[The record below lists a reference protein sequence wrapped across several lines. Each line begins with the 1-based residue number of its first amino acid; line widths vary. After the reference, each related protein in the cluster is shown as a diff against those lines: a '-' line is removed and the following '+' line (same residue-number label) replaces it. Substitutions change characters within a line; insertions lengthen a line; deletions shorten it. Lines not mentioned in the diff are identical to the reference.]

1 MCICNNTGTDGLNR
15 TGLFLPR
22 ASLESPRQE
31 DSNQGLAKVLFLKQ
45 LADFQKFTDP
55 GWEAKQF

>member
-1 MCICNNTGTDGLNR
+1 MCICNHISTDGLNR
-15 TGLFLPR
+15 TRLFLPR
-22 ASLESPRQE
+22 ASLDSPWQE
-31 DSNQGLAKVLFLKQ
+31 DNDQGLAKVLFLKQ